1 MTVWGAVQKI
11 YVGENHADGHNEIL
25 KPLSIKIGFNI
36 IHLIKQSDFHY
47 TWCAH
52 GLFYLSPEFR
62 ITTN

>member
-1 MTVWGAVQKI
+1 MIVRGAVQKI

-47 TWCAH
+47 T
-52 GLFYLSPEFR
+52 
-62 ITTN
+62 